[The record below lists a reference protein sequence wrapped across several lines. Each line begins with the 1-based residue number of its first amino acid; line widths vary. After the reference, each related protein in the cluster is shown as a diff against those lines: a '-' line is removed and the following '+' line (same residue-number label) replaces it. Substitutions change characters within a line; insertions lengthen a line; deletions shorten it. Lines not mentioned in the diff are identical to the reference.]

1 MKTRKLC
8 CADAF
13 DDAAERSRV
22 CNSLI
27 VNFFAP
33 GELHREEQTWVGTE
47 FVDALAKPNTARMQK
62 HVTTRLVERSGNP
75 PDYRMLQRLFASEPE
90 NRRGSLRNDTRRDF
104 HHRCIGIGLG
114 IDLFLIGRGKN
125 CRREMKDRCAIA
137 AGNERTKDL
146 ATQKI
151 QTQENGKL
159 HASSKNRCVAGILP
173 AGI

>member
-1 MKTRKLC
+1 MKARKLC

-22 CNSLI
+22 CNSLV

-47 FVDALAKPNTARMQK
+47 FVDALAKSHTAGVQK
-62 HVTTRLVERSGNP
+62 DVTSRLVERSGNP
-75 PDYRMLQRLFASEPE
+75 ADYRMLQRLFASEPE
-90 NRRGSLRNDTRRDF
+90 NRRGSLRGDTRRDF
-104 HHRCIGIGLG
+104 HHRGMGIGLG

-125 CRREMKDRCAIA
+125 RRREMKDRCAIA
-137 AGNERTKDL
+137 AGSERAKDL

-151 QTQENGKL
+151 QTQEDGKL
-159 HASSKNRCVAGILP
+159 HSSS
-173 AGI
+173 